1 MQTHFQPQL
10 LSPAPSARA
19 QTRKTSIV
27 GASLTSG
34 LKALTLACLGLLFL
48 SLSPQMLQAQTAK
61 TKGLPSL
68 DKTLSN
74 GMRIVVFEDN
84 RSPTA
89 LHMVW
94 IRAGSVDEIDGKS
107 GIAHVLEHMMFK
119 GTRTLAPGEF
129 SQKVA
134 ALGGRENAFTSR
146 EYTGYFQ
153 QVHRDA
159 LFEVMALEAD
169 RMQNLV
175 INEEE
180 FSKEI
185 KVVME
190 ERRLRTDDSPQG
202 RSFEALMATA
212 FQAHPIRRP
221 IIGWMND
228 LEELTA
234 NDARDWYARWYRPQ
248 HATMVVVGS
257 VNALEVFD
265 KAQTLY
271 GAWASSPTNED
282 KNAGAKPREFVEPK
296 QLGPRTAE
304 VTAPAENPFFI
315 DAWKAPVLGANDG
328 PLSPENAKARDVVAL
343 SVLASL
349 LDDPNTGILIESLVR
364 QRQLALGLSVSS
376 DTVSRG
382 PGLFTIT
389 GSPRPGRSIQEL
401 QGAIN
406 EVIEEF
412 LGKGVSESQLERVRR
427 QAKAS
432 QVYQQD
438 SLFSR
443 AMVTGRLAMTGRPLS
458 DRMAWLVML
467 DEIKAE
473 DINRVAASVL
483 RDENRTTITLKPT
496 DPQAAVRRGLGTN
509 ILRH

>member
-1 MQTHFQPQL
+1 MQKTL
-10 LSPAPSARA
+10 TTLVAITARPSSA
-19 QTRKTSIV
+19 SIV
-27 GASLTSG
+27 GADPWRSLKRLLLAFVG
-34 LKALTLACLGLLFL
+34 LLALGLQPLG
-48 SLSPQMLQAQTAK
+48 AE
-61 TKGLPSL
+61 GLPTL
-68 DKTLSN
+68 DKTLAN
-74 GMRIVVFEDN
+74 GMRIVVFEDS

-94 IRAGSVDEIDGKS
+94 IRAGSMDETDGKS

-119 GTRTLAPGEF
+119 GTKTLGPGEF
-129 SQKVA
+129 SKKVS

-175 INEEE
+175 INDDE
-180 FSKEI
+180 FAQELR
-185 KVVME
+185 VVME

-212 FQAHPIRRP
+212 FMAHPIRRP
-221 IIGWMND
+221 IIGWMSD
-228 LEELTA
+228 LEQLTA
-234 NDARDWYARWYRPQ
+234 NDARDWYAQWYRPQ
-248 HATMVVVGS
+248 YATLVVVGN
-257 VNALEVFD
+257 VNAQAVFD
-265 KAQTLY
+265 KAQALY
-271 GAWASSPTNED
+271 ASWGSLTTASNGTQ
-282 KNAGAKPREFVEPK
+282 AVTPREFVEPN

-315 DAWKAPVLGANDG
+315 DAWKAPVLGSGDG
-328 PLSPENAKARDVVAL
+328 PLSPDNPKARDVVAL

-349 LDDPNTGILIESLVR
+349 LDDPNTGILVQSLVR
-364 QRQLALGLSVSS
+364 QRQLALGLGVSS

-401 QGAIN
+401 QTAID
-406 EVIEEF
+406 EVIKAF
-412 LGKGVSESQLERVRR
+412 LEKGVSEAQLERVRR

-473 DINRVAASVL
+473 DLNRVAAQVL

-496 DPQAAVRRGLGTN
+496 DPKAAARRGLGSS

>member
-1 MQTHFQPQL
+1 MQTHFQPQP
-10 LSPAPSARA
+10 LSPTPSARA
-19 QTRKTSIV
+19 QTRMASIV
-27 GASLTSG
+27 GARLASG
-34 LKALTLACLGLLFL
+34 LKALSLACLGLVFL
-48 SLSPQMLQAQTAK
+48 SLSPQMLQAQTAN

-68 DKTLSN
+68 DKTLAN
-74 GMRIVVFEDN
+74 GMRIVVFEDS

-94 IRAGSVDEIDGKS
+94 IRAGSMDEVDGKS

-119 GTRTLAPGEF
+119 GTQALAPGEF

-175 INEEE
+175 INDDE
-180 FSKEI
+180 FAKEL

-212 FQAHPIRRP
+212 FIAHPMRRP

-228 LEELTA
+228 LEQLTTD
-234 NDARDWYARWYRPQ
+234 DARQFYAQWYKPE
-248 HATMVVVGS
+248 HATMVVVGD
-257 VNALEVFD
+257 VQAQAVFE
-265 KAQTLY
+265 KANTLY
-271 GAWASSPTNED
+271 ANWGTPPKGQAP
-282 KNAGAKPREFVEPK
+282 KPRQPAEPE
-296 QLGPRTAE
+296 QLGPRSAE

-315 DAWKAPVLGANDG
+315 DAWKAPALGTDDG
-328 PLSPENAKARDVVAL
+328 PLRADNPKARDVVAL

-364 QRQLALGLSVSS
+364 QRQLALGISVSS
-376 DTVSRG
+376 DTISRG

-401 QGAIN
+401 QAAID
-406 EVIEEF
+406 EVIKTF
-412 LGKGVSESQLERVRR
+412 LEKGVSQDQLERVRR

-443 AMVTGRLAMTGRPLS
+443 AMVTGRLAMTGRPVS
-458 DRMAWLVML
+458 DRMAWIAML

-473 DINRVAASVL
+473 DLNRVAAQVL
-483 RDENRTTITLKPT
+483 REENRTTIRLKPT
-496 DPQAAVRRGLGTN
+496 DPTKAARRGLGTN

>member
-1 MQTHFQPQL
+1 MQKTL
-10 LSPAPSARA
+10 LNLTALTSPSS
-19 QTRKTSIV
+19 TSIV
-27 GASLTSG
+27 GADPRPSLKR
-34 LKALTLACLGLLFL
+34 LLLTLIGMLALGLQPLG
-48 SLSPQMLQAQTAK
+48 AE
-61 TKGLPSL
+61 GLPTL
-68 DKTLSN
+68 DKTLAN
-74 GMRIVVFEDN
+74 GMRIVVFEDS

-94 IRAGSVDEIDGKS
+94 IRAGSMDETDGKS

-119 GTRTLAPGEF
+119 GTKTLGPGEF
-129 SQKVA
+129 SKKVS

-175 INEEE
+175 INDDE
-180 FSKEI
+180 FAKEL

-212 FQAHPIRRP
+212 FTAHPIRRP
-221 IIGWMND
+221 IIGWMSD
-228 LEELTA
+228 LEQLTA
-234 NDARDWYARWYRPQ
+234 NDARGWYAQWYRPQ
-248 HATMVVVGS
+248 YATLVVVGN
-257 VNALEVFD
+257 VNAQAVFD
-265 KAQTLY
+265 KAQALY
-271 GAWASSPTNED
+271 AGWGSSTTALNSTQE
-282 KNAGAKPREFVEPK
+282 ATPREFVEPH

-328 PLSPENAKARDVVAL
+328 PLRPDNPKARDVVAL

-349 LDDPNTGILIESLVR
+349 LDDPNTGILVESLVR
-364 QRQLALGLSVSS
+364 QRQLALGLGVSS
-376 DTVSRG
+376 DTVARG

-401 QGAIN
+401 QTAID
-406 EVIEEF
+406 EVIKAF
-412 LGKGVSESQLERVRR
+412 LEKGVSEAQLERVRR

-443 AMVTGRLAMTGRPLS
+443 AMVMGRLAMTGRPLS

-467 DEIKAE
+467 DEIKA
-473 DINRVAASVL
+473 DDLNRVAAQVL

-496 DPQAAVRRGLGTN
+496 DPKAAARRGLGSS

>member
-1 MQTHFQPQL
+1 GAAPWRSLKRL
-10 LSPAPSARA
+10 LLAF
-19 QTRKTSIV
+19 V
-27 GASLTSG
+27 GL
-34 LKALTLACLGLLFL
+34 LALGLQPLG
-48 SLSPQMLQAQTAK
+48 AE
-61 TKGLPSL
+61 GLPTL
-68 DKTLSN
+68 DKTLAN
-74 GMRIVVFEDN
+74 GMRIVVFEDS

-89 LHMVW
+89 LQMVW
-94 IRAGSVDEIDGKS
+94 IRAGSMDETDGKS

-119 GTRTLAPGEF
+119 GTKTLGPGEF
-129 SQKVA
+129 SKKVS

-175 INEEE
+175 INDDE
-180 FSKEI
+180 FAKEL

-212 FQAHPIRRP
+212 FMAHPIRRP
-221 IIGWMND
+221 IIGWMSD
-228 LEELTA
+228 LEQLTA
-234 NDARDWYARWYRPQ
+234 NDARDWYAQWYRPQ
-248 HATMVVVGS
+248 YATLVVVGN
-257 VNALEVFD
+257 VNAQAVFD
-265 KAQTLY
+265 KAQALY
-271 GAWASSPTNED
+271 AGWGSSTTALNSTQ
-282 KNAGAKPREFVEPK
+282 AATSREFVEPT

-315 DAWKAPVLGANDG
+315 DAWKAPVLGSGDG
-328 PLSPENAKARDVVAL
+328 PLSPDNPKARDVVAL

-349 LDDPNTGILIESLVR
+349 LDDPNTGILVQSLVR
-364 QRQLALGLSVSS
+364 QRQLALGLGVSS

-401 QGAIN
+401 QTAID
-406 EVIEEF
+406 EVIKAF
-412 LGKGVSESQLERVRR
+412 LEKGVSEAQLERIRR

-467 DEIKAE
+467 DEIKA
-473 DINRVAASVL
+473 DDLNRVAAQVL

-496 DPQAAVRRGLGTN
+496 DPKAAARRGLGSS

>member
-1 MQTHFQPQL
+1 MLTLRRTMLTTPQTVATDSTQL
-10 LSPAPSARA
+10 LLP
-19 QTRKTSIV
+19 SIV
-27 GASLTSG
+27 GAG
-34 LKALTLACLGLLFL
+34 LRINLSRLLLAVMGFFVFGLQPL
-48 SLSPQMLQAQTAK
+48 SAQ
-61 TKGLPSL
+61 GLPTL
-68 DKTLSN
+68 DKTLAG

-94 IRAGSVDEIDGKS
+94 IRAGSIDETEGIS

-119 GTRTLAPGEF
+119 GTKTLRPGEF
-129 SQKVA
+129 SQKVST
-134 ALGGRENAFTSR
+134 LGGRENAFTSTD
-146 EYTGYFQ
+146 YTGYFQ
-153 QVHRDA
+153 QIHSDA

-175 INEEE
+175 INDEE
-180 FSKEI
+180 FAKEL

-212 FQAHPIRRP
+212 FWAHPVRRP
-221 IIGWMND
+221 IIGWRND
-228 LEELTA
+228 LEQLTA
-234 NDARDWYARWYRPQ
+234 DDARNWYQQWYRPEY
-248 HATMVVVGS
+248 ATMVVVGN
-257 VNALEVFD
+257 VNAQAVFE
-265 KAQTLY
+265 KAQSLY
-271 GAWASSPTNED
+271 SGWAAASATSN
-282 KNAGAKPREFVEPK
+282 KAVALKPRQFAEPE

-304 VTAPAENPFFI
+304 VSAPAENPFFI
-315 DAWKAPVLGANDG
+315 DAWKAPVLGADDG
-328 PLSPENAKARDVVAL
+328 PLHPDNPKARDVVAL

-364 QRQLALGLSVSS
+364 KRQLALGLGVSS

-401 QGAIN
+401 QVAID
-406 EVIEEF
+406 EVIKAF
-412 LGKGVSESQLERVRR
+412 LEKGVSESQLERVRR

-467 DEIKAE
+467 DDIKAE
-473 DINRVAASVL
+473 DLNRVAAQVL
-483 RDENRTTITLKPT
+483 REANRTTIVLKPT
-496 DPQAAVRRGLGTN
+496 DPKAAARRGLGSN

>member
-1 MQTHFQPQL
+1 MQKTL
-10 LSPAPSARA
+10 TTLVAITARPSSA
-19 QTRKTSIV
+19 SIV
-27 GASLTSG
+27 GAASWRSLKRLLLAFVG
-34 LKALTLACLGLLFL
+34 LLALGLQPLG
-48 SLSPQMLQAQTAK
+48 AE
-61 TKGLPSL
+61 GLPTL
-68 DKTLSN
+68 DKTLAN
-74 GMRIVVFEDN
+74 GMRIVVFEDS

-94 IRAGSVDEIDGKS
+94 IRAGSMDETDGKS

-119 GTRTLAPGEF
+119 GTKTLGPGEF
-129 SQKVA
+129 SEKVS

-175 INEEE
+175 INDDE
-180 FSKEI
+180 FAKEL

-212 FQAHPIRRP
+212 FMAHPIRRP
-221 IIGWMND
+221 IIGWMSD
-228 LEELTA
+228 LEQLTA
-234 NDARDWYARWYRPQ
+234 NDARDWYAQWYRPQ
-248 HATMVVVGS
+248 YATLVVVGN
-257 VNALEVFD
+257 VNAQAVFD
-265 KAQTLY
+265 KAQALY
-271 GAWASSPTNED
+271 ASWGSSTTASNSTQ
-282 KNAGAKPREFVEPK
+282 AVTPREFVEPN

-315 DAWKAPVLGANDG
+315 DAWKAPVLGSGDG
-328 PLSPENAKARDVVAL
+328 PLSPDNPKARDVVAL

-349 LDDPNTGILIESLVR
+349 LDDPNTGILVQSLVR
-364 QRQLALGLSVSS
+364 QRQLALGLGVSS

-401 QGAIN
+401 QTAID
-406 EVIEEF
+406 EVIKAF
-412 LGKGVSESQLERVRR
+412 LEKGVSEAQLERVRR

-467 DEIKAE
+467 DEIKA
-473 DINRVAASVL
+473 DDLNRVAAQVL

-496 DPQAAVRRGLGTN
+496 DPKAAARRGLGSS

>member
-1 MQTHFQPQL
+1 MQKTLTTLVAITARP
-10 LSPAPSARA
+10 PSA
-19 QTRKTSIV
+19 SIV
-27 GASLTSG
+27 GADPWRSLKRLLLAFVG
-34 LKALTLACLGLLFL
+34 LLALGLQPLG
-48 SLSPQMLQAQTAK
+48 AE
-61 TKGLPSL
+61 GLPTL
-68 DKTLSN
+68 DKTLAN
-74 GMRIVVFEDN
+74 GMRIVVFEDS

-89 LHMVW
+89 LQMVW
-94 IRAGSVDEIDGKS
+94 IRAGSMDETDGKS

-119 GTRTLAPGEF
+119 GTKTLGPGEF
-129 SQKVA
+129 SKKVS

-175 INEEE
+175 INDDE
-180 FSKEI
+180 FAKEL

-212 FQAHPIRRP
+212 FMAHPIRRP
-221 IIGWMND
+221 IIGWMSD
-228 LEELTA
+228 LEQLTA
-234 NDARDWYARWYRPQ
+234 NDARDWYAQWYRPQ
-248 HATMVVVGS
+248 YATLVVVGN
-257 VNALEVFD
+257 VNAQAVFD
-265 KAQTLY
+265 KAQALY
-271 GAWASSPTNED
+271 ASWGSSTTASNSTQ
-282 KNAGAKPREFVEPK
+282 AVTPREFVEPN

-315 DAWKAPVLGANDG
+315 DAWKAPVLGSGDG
-328 PLSPENAKARDVVAL
+328 PLSPDNPKARDVVAL

-349 LDDPNTGILIESLVR
+349 LDDPNTGILVQSLVR
-364 QRQLALGLSVSS
+364 QRQLALGLGVSS

-401 QGAIN
+401 QTAID
-406 EVIEEF
+406 EVIKAF
-412 LGKGVSESQLERVRR
+412 LEKGVSEAQLERVRR

-467 DEIKAE
+467 DEIKA
-473 DINRVAASVL
+473 DDLNRVAAQVL

-496 DPQAAVRRGLGTN
+496 DPKAAARRGLGSS

>member
-1 MQTHFQPQL
+1 MQKTL
-10 LSPAPSARA
+10 TTLVAITMRTSSA
-19 QTRKTSIV
+19 SIV
-27 GASLTSG
+27 GADPRRSLKRLLLAFVG
-34 LKALTLACLGLLFL
+34 LLALGLQPLI
-48 SLSPQMLQAQTAK
+48 AE
-61 TKGLPSL
+61 GLPTL
-68 DKTLSN
+68 DKTLGN
-74 GMRIVVFEDN
+74 GMRIVVFEDS

-94 IRAGSVDEIDGKS
+94 IRAGSMDETDGKS

-119 GTRTLAPGEF
+119 GTKTLGPGEF
-129 SQKVA
+129 SKKVS

-175 INEEE
+175 INDDE
-180 FSKEI
+180 FAKEL

-202 RSFEALMATA
+202 RSFEALMSTA
-212 FQAHPIRRP
+212 FTAHPIRRP
-221 IIGWMND
+221 IIGWMSD
-228 LEELTA
+228 LEQLTA
-234 NDARDWYARWYRPQ
+234 KDAQDWYAQWYRPQ
-248 HATMVVVGS
+248 YATLVVVGN
-257 VNALEVFD
+257 VNAQAVFD
-265 KAQTLY
+265 KAQALY
-271 GAWASSPTNED
+271 AGWGSSTTALNSTQ
-282 KNAGAKPREFVEPK
+282 AATPREFVEPT

-315 DAWKAPVLGANDG
+315 DAWKAPVLGSGDG
-328 PLSPENAKARDVVAL
+328 PLSPDNPKARDVVAL

-349 LDDPNTGILIESLVR
+349 LDDPNTGILVESLVR
-364 QRQLALGLSVSS
+364 QRQLALGLGVSS

-401 QGAIN
+401 QTAID
-406 EVIEEF
+406 EVIKAF
-412 LGKGVSESQLERVRR
+412 LEKGVSEGQLERVRR

-467 DEIKAE
+467 DEIKA
-473 DINRVAASVL
+473 DDLNRVAAQVL

-496 DPQAAVRRGLGTN
+496 DPKAAARRGLGSS

>member
-1 MQTHFQPQL
+1 MRTF
-10 LSPAPSARA
+10 SA
-19 QTRKTSIV
+19 SIV
-27 GASLTSG
+27 GADPWRSLKRLLLGFVG
-34 LKALTLACLGLLFL
+34 LLALGLL
-48 SLSPQMLQAQTAK
+48 PVGAEV
-61 TKGLPSL
+61 LPTL
-68 DKTLSN
+68 DKTLAN
-74 GMRIVVFEDN
+74 GMRIVVFEDS

-94 IRAGSVDEIDGKS
+94 IRAGSMDETDGKS

-119 GTRTLAPGEF
+119 GTKTLGPGEF
-129 SQKVA
+129 SKKVS

-175 INEEE
+175 INDDE
-180 FSKEI
+180 FAKEL

-212 FQAHPIRRP
+212 FTAHPIRRP

-228 LEELTA
+228 LEQLTA
-234 NDARDWYARWYRPQ
+234 NDARDWYAQWYRPQ
-248 HATMVVVGS
+248 YATLVVVGNVS
-257 VNALEVFD
+257 AQAVFD
-265 KAQTLY
+265 KAQALY
-271 GAWASSPTNED
+271 AGWSSSTTALNSTQ
-282 KNAGAKPREFVEPK
+282 AATSREFVEPT

-315 DAWKAPVLGANDG
+315 DAWKAPVLGAGDG
-328 PLSPENAKARDVVAL
+328 PLSPDNPKARDVVAL

-349 LDDPNTGILIESLVR
+349 LDDPNTGILVQSLVR
-364 QRQLALGLSVSS
+364 QRQLALGLGVSS

-401 QGAIN
+401 QTAID
-406 EVIEEF
+406 EVIKAF
-412 LGKGVSESQLERVRR
+412 LEKGVSEAQLERIRR

-467 DEIKAE
+467 DEIKA
-473 DINRVAASVL
+473 DDLNRVAAQVL

-496 DPQAAVRRGLGTN
+496 DPKAAARRGLGSS

>member
-1 MQTHFQPQL
+1 MQ
-10 LSPAPSARA
+10 
-19 QTRKTSIV
+19 KTLITLVAITMRTSSVSIV
-27 GASLTSG
+27 GADPWRSLKRLLLAFVG
-34 LKALTLACLGLLFL
+34 LLALGLQPLG
-48 SLSPQMLQAQTAK
+48 AE
-61 TKGLPSL
+61 GLPTL
-68 DKTLSN
+68 DKTLAN
-74 GMRIVVFEDN
+74 GMRIVVFEDS

-94 IRAGSVDEIDGKS
+94 IRAGSMDETDGKS

-119 GTRTLAPGEF
+119 GTKTLGPGEF
-129 SQKVA
+129 SKKVS

-175 INEEE
+175 INDDE
-180 FSKEI
+180 FAKEL

-212 FQAHPIRRP
+212 FTAHPIRRP

-228 LEELTA
+228 LEQLTA
-234 NDARDWYARWYRPQ
+234 NDARDWYAQWYRPQ
-248 HATMVVVGS
+248 YATLVVVGNVS
-257 VNALEVFD
+257 AQAVFD
-265 KAQTLY
+265 KAQALY
-271 GAWASSPTNED
+271 AGWGSSTTALNSTQ
-282 KNAGAKPREFVEPK
+282 AATSREFVEPT

-315 DAWKAPVLGANDG
+315 DAWKAPVLGAGDG
-328 PLSPENAKARDVVAL
+328 PLSPDNPKARDVVAL

-349 LDDPNTGILIESLVR
+349 LDDPNTGILVESLVR
-364 QRQLALGLSVSS
+364 QRQLALGLGVSS

-401 QGAIN
+401 QTAID
-406 EVIEEF
+406 EVIKAF
-412 LGKGVSESQLERVRR
+412 LEKGVSEAQLERIRR

-467 DEIKAE
+467 DEIKA
-473 DINRVAASVL
+473 DDLNRVAAQVL

-496 DPQAAVRRGLGTN
+496 DPKAAARRGLGSS